1 MKNLEVKKIVDF
13 VTKSVKWLEEN
24 QCGCCELAFDD
35 DLSLFVGWSGG
46 YDEEDSDYI
55 HAKDDKSWCI
65 VAGIK
70 SNHEYLK
77 TDFDWLTAPYDEKS
91 GEVWDTEITIDSQAK
106 TIDDETAQ
114 YFIDEYLEIRKALDN
129 GEVVI

>member
-1 MKNLEVKKIVDF
+1 MKDETKRIVDF
-13 VTKSVKWLEEN
+13 VTESVKWLEEK
-24 QCGCCELAFDD
+24 QEGCCEFRFDNN
-35 DLSLFVGWSGG
+35 LSLFVGWQEG

-55 HAKDDKSWCI
+55 HAKDDKGWCI

-91 GEVWDTEITIDSQAK
+91 GEVWDTEITIDSQTK
-106 TIDDETAQ
+106 TIDDETAE
-114 YFIDEYLEIRKALDN
+114 YFIKEYLEMKEALKN
-129 GEVVI
+129 REVKI